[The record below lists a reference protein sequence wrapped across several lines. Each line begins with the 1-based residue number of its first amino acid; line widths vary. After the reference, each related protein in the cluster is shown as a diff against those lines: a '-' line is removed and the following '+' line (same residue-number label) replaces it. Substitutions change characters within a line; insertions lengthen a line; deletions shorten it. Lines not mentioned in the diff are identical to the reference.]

1 MRSLVIA
8 AALGALLGANAASA
22 QSYNLTL
29 SGASPGGLWSA
40 IGQGIDAAL
49 AKSHPGSTVT
59 YQTSSGGLA
68 NIQLVSNGGVPMGL
82 ATDGELKYA
91 HAGKE
96 PFKSPVTDVRVLFR
110 VYAPESRFQMT
121 HLILSKS
128 FAEEH
133 GVKTFADIVSKKLP
147 VRVAV
152 NRRGNLDGDVS
163 VRLME
168 EMGATLE
175 AIESWG
181 GQVVR
186 AASKEQVSLYLDRRI
201 DLINVGLSFNHPRFQ
216 EATKGVESI
225 LVPVPESAAATVA
238 EEFGGAVCEAA
249 PGEYDWSAEGSKSV
263 CIGAMVVVNESLD
276 DQTASDL
283 AKAMVEQIE
292 EFKEKS
298 HRAIKKTVSEKVL
311 ATPGIAPT
319 HSGAEKYYREKG
331 LL

>member
-1 MRSLVIA
+1 MKNLIITIA
-8 AALGALLGANAASA
+8 VTVLLAAEPAAA

-40 IGQGIDAAL
+40 IGRGVDAAV
-49 AKSHPGSTVT
+49 AKQYPGSTVT

-68 NIQLVSNGGVPMGL
+68 NVQLVANDEAPMGI
-82 ATDGELKYA
+82 ATDGDLKFA
-91 HAGKE
+91 QDGKP
-96 PFKSPVTDVRVLFR
+96 PFKAPVDNVRVLFR
-110 VYAPESRFQMT
+110 AYAPAARFQMT
-121 HLILSKS
+121 HLILAKS

-133 GVKTFADIVSKKLP
+133 GVKTFADIVSKKIP

-152 NRRGNLDGDVS
+152 NRPGNLDGDVS

-175 AIESWG
+175 AIEEWG

-216 EATKGVESI
+216 EATKGVDSI
-225 LVPVPESAAATVA
+225 LLPIPAEVAAKVA
-238 EEFGGAVCEAA
+238 DEFGGAVCEAA
-249 PGEYDWSAEGSKSV
+249 PGEYAWSAEGSQSV
-263 CIGAMVVVNESLD
+263 CIGAMVVVNASMDE
-276 DQTASDL
+276 QTAYDI
-283 AKAMVEQIE
+283 AKALVEQIE
-292 EFKEKS
+292 VFKENS
-298 HRAIKKTVSEKVL
+298 HRAIKKTVTPQVL
-311 ATPGIAPT
+311 STKGVMPT
-319 HSGAEKYYREKG
+319 HPGAEKYFSENG